1 MQFFVVCYPEK
12 KVSVVNL
19 VALFE
24 KNLIALLNGQ
34 VPVLK
39 TSPMELRSSHKK
51 MELRSITGLDLA
63 MLGRP
68 ER

>member
-39 TSPMELRSSHKK
+39 TSPTEAWEHN
-51 MELRSITGLDLA
+51 G
-63 MLGRP
+63 P
-68 ER
+68 